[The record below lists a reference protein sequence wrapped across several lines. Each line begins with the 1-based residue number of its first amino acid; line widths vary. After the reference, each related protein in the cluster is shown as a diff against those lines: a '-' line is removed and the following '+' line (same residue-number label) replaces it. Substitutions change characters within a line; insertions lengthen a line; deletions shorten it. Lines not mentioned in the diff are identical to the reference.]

1 MLRPQ
6 PALLPCQQL
15 HCVREERAAAESGR
29 ASEQPERAGE
39 SERASERARRLGCEA
54 APAAALPRLP
64 ATLPQRRAPCAPSR
78 RRRLPS
84 QAGVWSGQGS
94 PPGDWGILVQP
105 RDAELAGRGG
115 GGRQLRRSA
124 RSLNCVGRRAIGA
137 PRRPEGRLP
146 RLLRGAPNSV
156 GAYRASAPQPH
167 RTLRLFPRVPH
178 FYTNFSEALTSG
190 GRGERRAARWASAP
204 PDPSHA

>member
-29 ASEQPERAGE
+29 ASEQPERAGKGARRRPRLR
-39 SERASERARRLGCEA
+39 SPASRQLCPSAARRARR
-54 APAAALPRLP
+54 PAAAG
-64 ATLPQRRAPCAPSR
+64 CR
-78 RRRLPS
+78 RRRGSGPDRGPRPGLGHPGAAERRGARGEGRGRAAVAPQRPLAELRG
-84 QAGVWSGQGS
+84 QAGNWGSRAPRGQVALTSPGS
-94 PPGDWGILVQP
+94 PQF
-105 RDAELAGRGG
+105 RGG
-115 GGRQLRRSA
+115 VQ
-124 RSLNCVGRRAIGA
+124 NERAA
-137 PRRPEGRLP
+137 
-146 RLLRGAPNSV
+146 AD
-156 GAYRASAPQPH
+156 
-167 RTLRLFPRVPH
+167 RTLRLLPRVPH